1 MKTHLVV
8 REYARLT
15 TAALSNPSL
24 DAAQISVSA
33 FDWLCEL
40 AGKYRSSGAQL
51 LQLDGRQWLRLDN
64 FVGILES
71 PCGLVIEILPKLHT
85 EEHTIPQSRAL
96 LCKLIASALQLPA
109 RSADA
114 ASLALY
120 QTSLSEW
127 LMQQF
132 LQALEHLLKRGMRF
146 EYQRVEEEQRF
157 LRGQLD
163 VVKQMRQPAGRQH
176 CFQIRHDVYLPDRP
190 ENRLLKSALQLV
202 ATAARQPDNWWLA
215 HELLAFLQDVPASHD
230 YAADFSVWRH
240 DRLLAHYQPVKPWC
254 ELILYRQMPMA
265 GNGDYRG
272 ISLLFPM
279 ERLFESYVAMQLASA
294 VRRLG
299 DPTAQLQTQLA
310 SKSLCQHLQQPL
322 FRLKPDLALQAGD
335 RQWVLDTKWKLLDAA
350 DRGNKY
356 HLSQQDFYQMFAYG
370 HSYLAGQ
377 GALVLIYPAW
387 QKFPATTAL
396 AGFHYSQ
403 TLDLW
408 VLPFDLNAD
417 DAGAQLL
424 SQLQQLPHPP
434 AQQLAQDLRAL

>member
-1 MKTHLVV
+1 MIKTHLVV

-15 TAALSNPSL
+15 TAPLATPSL
-24 DAAQISVSA
+24 DTAQISVTA

-64 FVGILES
+64 FVGVLES

-85 EEHTIPQSRAL
+85 SENTVAQSRAL

-132 LQALEHLLKRGMRF
+132 LLALEHLLKRGMRF
-146 EYQRVEEEQRF
+146 EYQRLEEEQGF

-190 ENRLLKSALQLV
+190 ENRLLKSALLQV
-202 ATAARQPDNWWLA
+202 ATAARQPDNWRLA
-215 HELLAFLQDVPASHD
+215 HELLAMLQDVPASRDH
-230 YAADFSVWRH
+230 ATDFSLWRH
-240 DRLLAHYQPVKPWC
+240 DRLLAHYQAVKPWC

-265 GNGDYRG
+265 SSGGYRG

-279 ERLFESYVAMQLASA
+279 ERLFESYVATELASA
-294 VRRLG
+294 IRRLG
-299 DPTAQLQTQLA
+299 DPTARLHTQLA
-310 SKSLCQHLQQPL
+310 AKSLCQHLQQPL
-322 FRLKPDLALQAGD
+322 FRLKPDLDLKAGG
-335 RQWVLDTKWKLLDAA
+335 RHWILDTKWKLLDAA

-356 HLSQQDFYQMFAYG
+356 QLNQQDFYQMFAYG
-370 HSYLAGQ
+370 HTYLAGQ
-377 GALVLIYPAW
+377 GTLVLIYPAW
-387 QKFPATTAL
+387 QKFPTTTQL

-403 TLDLW
+403 SLDLW
-408 VLPFDLNAD
+408 VLPFDLHAD
-417 DAGAQLL
+417 DAAVQLL
-424 SQLQQLPHPP
+424 NQLLQLPPP
-434 AQQLAQDLRAL
+434 QAAG